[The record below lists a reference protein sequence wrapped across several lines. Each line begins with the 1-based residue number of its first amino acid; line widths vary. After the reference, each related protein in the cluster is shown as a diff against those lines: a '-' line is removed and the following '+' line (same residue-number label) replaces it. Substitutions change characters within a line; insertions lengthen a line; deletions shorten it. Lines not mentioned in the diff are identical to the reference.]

1 MRREK
6 MTSGPSEI
14 ILLSTGLIV
23 AALVSGILLGTWDD
37 MDDVLDERGKQS
49 AEDVRTRVS
58 LVSDPINIAWE
69 GGEDAKIHLQN
80 SGDTFLDVNSV
91 GAALGGTTMTVTVT
105 DGVTTEW
112 LPGKTV
118 QFTLTNSGLDTDL
131 ISGDND
137 LTMTVSVS
145 STATGYT
152 GLDTLREEVRI
163 VKP

>member
-1 MRREK
+1 MAA
-6 MTSGPSEI
+6 SGPSEL
-14 ILLSTGLIV
+14 ILLSAGLIV
-23 AALVSGILLGTWDD
+23 AALVSGILLQTWDD
-37 MDDVLDERGKQS
+37 MDDVLDERGKQG

-58 LVSDPINIAWE
+58 LVSDPINIQWE
-69 GGEDAKIHLQN
+69 GADNAKIHLQN

-91 GAALGGTTMTVTVT
+91 GATLGGATMTVTVT

-112 LPGKTV
+112 LPGETV

-131 ISGDND
+131 DDGDND
-137 LTMTVSVS
+137 LLMSVTVS

-152 GLDTLREEVRI
+152 GQDTLREEVRI

>member
-1 MRREK
+1 MAA
-6 MTSGPSEI
+6 SGPSEM
-14 ILLSTGLIV
+14 ILLSAGLIV
-23 AALVSGILLGTWDD
+23 AALVSGILLQTWGD
-37 MDDVLDERGKQS
+37 MDDVLDERGKQG

-58 LVSDPINIAWE
+58 LVTDPINIQWE
-69 GGEDAKIHLQN
+69 DDDKAKIHLQN

-112 LPGKTV
+112 HPGDVV
-118 QFTLTNSGLDTDL
+118 QFTLTNSGLDSSL
-131 ISGDND
+131 SSGDND
-137 LTMTVSVS
+137 LLMTVSVS

>member
-1 MRREK
+1 

-37 MDDVLDERGKQS
+37 MDDVLDERGKQG

-69 GGEDAKIHLQN
+69 DSNNVKIHLQN
-80 SGDTFLDVNSV
+80 SGDTFLDVNTV

-105 DGVTTEW
+105 DGVTTQW
-112 LPGKTV
+112 LPGETV
-118 QFTLTNSGLDTDL
+118 QFTLTNSGLDSSLST
-131 ISGDND
+131 GDND
-137 LTMTVSVS
+137 LLMMVSVS

-152 GLDTLREEVRI
+152 GADTLREEVRI
-163 VKP
+163 VKPA

>member
-1 MRREK
+1 

-69 GGEDAKIHLQN
+69 NSNNVKIHLQN

-105 DGVTTEW
+105 DGITTEW
-112 LPGKTV
+112 LPGETV
-118 QFTLTNSGLDTDL
+118 QFTLTNADFDVSLST
-131 ISGDND
+131 GDND
-137 LTMTVSVS
+137 LLMTVSVS

-163 VKP
+163 VKPA

>member
-1 MRREK
+1 

-37 MDDVLDERGKQS
+37 MDDVLDERGKQG
-49 AEDVRTRVS
+49 AEDIRTRVS

-91 GAALGGTTMTVTVT
+91 GAALGGTSMTVTVT
-105 DGVTTEW
+105 DGITTEW
-112 LPGKTV
+112 LPGETV
-118 QFTLTNSGLDTDL
+118 QFTLTNAGFDVSLST
-131 ISGDND
+131 GDND
-137 LTMTVSVS
+137 LLMTVSVS

-163 VKP
+163 VKPA

>member
-1 MRREK
+1 MAG
-6 MTSGPSEI
+6 SGPSEL
-14 ILLSTGLIV
+14 ILLSAGLIV
-23 AALVSGILLGTWDD
+23 AALVSGILLDTWDD
-37 MDDVLDERGKQS
+37 MDDVLDERGKQG

-69 GGEDAKIHLQN
+69 GSDNAKIHLQN

-91 GAALGGTTMTVTVT
+91 GAVIGGTSMTVTVT

-112 LPGKTV
+112 LPGDTV
-118 QFTLTNSGLDTDL
+118 QFTLTNSGLDSDL
-131 ISGDND
+131 SEGDND
-137 LTMTVSVS
+137 LLMIVSVS

-163 VKP
+163 VKPA